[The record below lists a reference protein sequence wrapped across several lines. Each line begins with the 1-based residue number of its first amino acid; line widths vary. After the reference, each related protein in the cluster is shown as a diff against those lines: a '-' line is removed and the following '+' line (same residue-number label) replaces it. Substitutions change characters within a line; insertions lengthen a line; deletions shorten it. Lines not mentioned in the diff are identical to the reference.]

1 MPPLVSFQNFDLSKS
16 FCIDYMHQTLL
27 GVLRSLLASWTD
39 TPNNKQPYYITK
51 PKRDELNNRIASI
64 KFPSYISR
72 RPRSLEKM
80 HLFKS
85 SEYRNLLLYILPICL
100 DRLIPQK
107 FIIHLHKLSKA
118 IYTLLKTTVTEAE
131 LSETDEQLR
140 LFVDQY
146 EQYFGRVNMK
156 MNIHSLLHLVSSVR
170 HFGPLWCYSMFT
182 FESYNGFLK
191 SFVVAPNDFLYQIT
205 TRYIGSKILPAKPVD
220 RTVGL
225 KDKTNV
231 SFDMDGLKEALGD
244 YTSDGEIVCYCRY
257 EKDNTQFTSKVYSR
271 AKQTI
276 DYIIITNENIIGQV
290 GFYFASNSIPYALIE
305 VIETQENLIHIS
317 KVKFTRKYRVIKA
330 DSIVDRCIYMRFENQ
345 DFIVIRPNPFERN

>member
-1 MPPLVSFQNFDLSKS
+1 MSPLVSFQNFDLSKS

-85 SEYRNLLLYILPICL
+85 SEYRNLLLYILPICV

-107 FIIHLHKLSKA
+107 FIIHLHKLPKA

-146 EQYFGRVNMK
+146 EQYYGRVNMK
-156 MNIHSLLHLVSSVR
+156 MNIIL
-170 HFGPLWCYSMFT
+170 CYT
-182 FESYNGFLK
+182 
-191 SFVVAPNDFLYQIT
+191 
-205 TRYIGSKILPAKPVD
+205 
-220 RTVGL
+220 
-225 KDKTNV
+225 
-231 SFDMDGLKEALGD
+231 
-244 YTSDGEIVCYCRY
+244 
-257 EKDNTQFTSKVYSR
+257 
-271 AKQTI
+271 
-276 DYIIITNENIIGQV
+276 
-290 GFYFASNSIPYALIE
+290 
-305 VIETQENLIHIS
+305 
-317 KVKFTRKYRVIKA
+317 
-330 DSIVDRCIYMRFENQ
+330 
-345 DFIVIRPNPFERN
+345 